1 MEQNE
6 RQSLVVVKLTVF
18 ILSCSRVPDL
28 YAFIMRH
35 FSARYGN
42 EDEINEVEMGFE
54 ELSST
59 ASEIDFTLR
68 DKVNCSIREIL
79 N

>member
-1 MEQNE
+1 
-6 RQSLVVVKLTVF
+6 
-18 ILSCSRVPDL
+18 
-28 YAFIMRH
+28 MRH

-54 ELSST
+54 ELSVT

-68 DKVNCSIREIL
+68 DKVNRSIREIL